1 MSSLQPKKGQ
11 GDLRCCL
18 NLACAIASSKLSWF
32 ATSPATSK
40 SWDWQSI
47 GFKCFNKTCFF
58 LHEVNPISYE
68 GPGPLPSS
76 ALTKSSNRLVALY
89 LFLGTVACSL
99 LQVANLRV
107 KGSMQGD
114 GAHMNFKK
122 LYYISC
128 HTLENAE
135 TVKYGRARLTRDL
148 IDLWV
153 DSKISFGGL
162 EFKSDEPALSQS
174 AAKFEIS
181 AFLFAKN
188 TLPQQVKFQDFFFLL
203 DFFLSKEKDDIEC
216 YKFLDSPDTM
226 ELQVLVRAGS
236 EFKIHP
242 DQAKQWN
249 QVGGTFAQEPLVS
262 TSIK

>member
-1 MSSLQPKKGQ
+1 MQVRSHPGLQPHR
-11 GDLRCCL
+11 LRPRAGIGSQL
-18 NLACAIASSKLSWF
+18 ASSVSTK
-32 ATSPATSK
+32 PV
-40 SWDWQSI
+40 
-47 GFKCFNKTCFF
+47 FF
-58 LHEVNPISYE
+58 LHEVNPIPYE

-99 LQVANLRV
+99 LQIANLRV

-114 GAHMNFKK
+114 GGHMNFKK

-135 TVKYGRARLTRDL
+135 TVKYGKARLTRDL

-174 AAKFEIS
+174 AARLKFHHFCLPRILCHNKSNSWIS
-181 AFLFAKN
+181 
-188 TLPQQVKFQDFFFLL
+188 FFSLIFSFRRRRMTSSATSTWILRTPWS
-203 DFFLSKEKDDIEC
+203 FRS
-216 YKFLDSPDTM
+216 SSA
-226 ELQVLVRAGS
+226 LVPSSRS
-236 EFKIHP
+236 TRTRP
-242 DQAKQWN
+242 SN
-249 QVGGTFAQEPLVS
+249 GTKLAAPLRKS
-262 TSIK
+262 H